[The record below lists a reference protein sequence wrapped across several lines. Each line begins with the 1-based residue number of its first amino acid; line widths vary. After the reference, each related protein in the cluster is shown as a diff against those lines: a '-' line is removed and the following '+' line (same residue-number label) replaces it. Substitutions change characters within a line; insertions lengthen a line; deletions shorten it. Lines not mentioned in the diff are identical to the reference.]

1 MKGGLA
7 VALRLAAAVSE
18 PTRDVTYV
26 FYDCEEVE
34 QSRNGLARL
43 QRERPDRLMADLAV
57 LMEPTGG
64 VVEAGCQGTM
74 RVEVV
79 AAGRRAHSARS
90 WMGENAIHA
99 AGEILVRLNRYGP
112 RKPVID
118 GLEFHEGLNAVFVSG
133 GVAGNVIPDRCT
145 VTVNYRFAPD
155 ITTEYAE
162 GWLRDFFD
170 GFDVTVVDSAPG
182 ALPGLDRT
190 AAAAFVDAVGAA
202 DSVRPKFGWTDVAR
216 FAAEGI
222 AAVNYGPGDPS
233 LAHTAA
239 EHVADAEI
247 VQCEDR
253 LRAWLAPTLASV
265 NR

>member
-1 MKGGLA
+1 
-7 VALRLAAAVSE
+7 
-18 PTRDVTYV
+18 VTYL
-26 FYDCEEVE
+26 FYDGEEVE

-43 QRERPDRLMADLAV
+43 QRERPERLAADLAV
-57 LMEPTGG
+57 LMEPTGCA
-64 VVEAGCQGTM
+64 VEAGCQGTM

-79 AAGRRAHSARS
+79 AGGRRSHSARS
-90 WMGENAIHA
+90 WMGDNAIHA
-99 AGEILVRLNRYGP
+99 AGEILARLSRYQP

-133 GVAGNVIPDRCT
+133 GVAGNVIPDKCT

-155 ITTEYAE
+155 VTPERAE
-162 GWLRDFFD
+162 SWLRDYFD

-182 ALPGLDRT
+182 ALPGLNRA
-190 AAAAFVDAVGAA
+190 AAAAFVDAIGAA
-202 DSVRPKFGWTDVAR
+202 DDVRPKFGWTDVAR

-222 AAVNYGPGDPS
+222 PAVNYGPGDPS

-239 EHVADAEI
+239 EHVAEAEI

-253 LRAWLAPTLASV
+253 LRAWLASTLVSV